1 MSPETFASYVRRYC
15 EWAESSTHDLKTAHE
30 LLQALIAGAPGLRA
44 SIGQARERTPL
55 GFPREVVWADTKR
68 YADFPF
74 QCYYPSHWQE
84 VHPEG
89 NITENIYEDFAHIY
103 AELRHGLEEME
114 KDNTE
119 GAIAY
124 WCDSYFYQWGH
135 HANAA
140 VWAIEEHEKRI
151 KNG

>member
-15 EWAESSTHDLKTAHE
+15 EWAESSTHDLETVRE
-30 LLQALIAGAPGLRA
+30 LLVALIAGAPGLRS
-44 SIGQARERTPL
+44 SIGQERERTPL
-55 GFPREVVWADTKR
+55 GFPHEVAWADTKR

-74 QCYYPSHWQE
+74 QCYYPSYWQE

-89 NITENIYEDFAHIY
+89 NITDNIHQDFAQIY
-103 AELRHGLEEME
+103 AELRHGLGAME
-114 KDNTE
+114 KGNME
-119 GAIAY
+119 GAIKY

-140 VWAIEEHEKRI
+140 IWAIKEHEKSI
-151 KNG
+151 KNR